1 MPLSYSYNNFDD
13 SDKELSNF
21 AKALALPVRVA
32 IIRIIIEHNN
42 VVKREMLYE
51 IPFNIETINK
61 HVAELKNLGILK
73 VYGIKGNVNY
83 SIDENLFD
91 QMAYRFSVL
100 FKSARHLF
108 VQHINTDYKA
118 EEVLPVVN
126 MPGDMTTQSHFG
138 AFIYQYRTSVN
149 ITLPALAEK
158 LGADEACLIQVE
170 KGEMPFNPE
179 KLMLLANAFGIAPA
193 VLKREYYS
201 YRIAELVDESGCNE
215 SLLDSAKEK
224 IHQIHAG

>member
-1 MPLSYSYNNFDD
+1 MPLSYSYTNFDD

-42 VVKREMLYE
+42 VIKRETLYE

-73 VYGIKGNVNY
+73 AYGIKGNVNY

-108 VQHINTDYKA
+108 VQHVNTDYQA
-118 EEVLPVVN
+118 DEVNQAVN
-126 MPGDMTTQSHFG
+126 VANQIGSLSHFG
-138 AFIYQYRTSVN
+138 AFINQYRTSLN
-149 ITLPALAEK
+149 LTPEALAEK
-158 LGADEACLIQVE
+158 LNAETESLNQVE
-170 KGEMPFNPE
+170 RGETAFNPE
-179 KLMLLANAFGIAPA
+179 KLLLLANAFGIAPA

-201 YRIAELVDESGCNE
+201 YRIAQLVDESGCNE
-215 SLLDSAKEK
+215 SVLDSAKEK
-224 IHQIHAG
+224 IQQIQAG

>member
-1 MPLSYSYNNFDD
+1 MPLSYSYTNFDD

-32 IIRIIIEHNN
+32 IIRIIIEHSN

-83 SIDENLFD
+83 SIDESLFD
-91 QMAYRFSVL
+91 QMAYRFSLL

-108 VQHINTDYKA
+108 VQHINADYKV
-118 EEVLPVVN
+118 EEVEPAINTASLIPSS
-126 MPGDMTTQSHFG
+126 GHFG
-138 AFIYQYRTSVN
+138 VFISQYRNSLN
-149 ITLPALAEK
+149 ITQQVLAEK
-158 LGADEACLIQVE
+158 LGIEAEGLNQAE
-170 KGEMPFNPE
+170 RGEIAFNPE
-179 KLMLLANAFGIAPA
+179 KLMLLANALGIAPA

-224 IHQIHAG
+224 IHMNHTM

>member
-1 MPLSYSYNNFDD
+1 MPLSYSYTNFDD
-13 SDKELSNF
+13 NDKELSNF

-83 SIDENLFD
+83 SIDESLFD
-91 QMAYRFSVL
+91 QMAYRFSML

-108 VQHINTDYKA
+108 VQHINTDYEVA
-118 EEVLPVVN
+118 EVTPAVN
-126 MPGDMTTQSHFG
+126 ISNTMPILNHFG
-138 AFIYQYRTSVN
+138 LFISQQRNLLN
-149 ITLPALAEK
+149 ITQMALAEK
-158 LGADEACLIQVE
+158 LDSEVE
-170 KGEMPFNPE
+170 ILNQMKLGELAFNPE
-179 KLMLLANAFGIAPA
+179 KLMLLANAFSIAPT

-224 IHQIHAG
+224 IHQMHAS

>member
-1 MPLSYSYNNFDD
+1 MPLSYSYTNFDD

-42 VVKREMLYE
+42 IVKRETLYE

-118 EEVLPVVN
+118 EEVLPVIN
-126 MPGDMTTQSHFG
+126 MPSDMVTQSHFG
-138 AFIYQYRTSVN
+138 AFIYQYRNSVN
-149 ITLPALAEK
+149 ITLQALADR
-158 LGADEACLIQVE
+158 LGVDEACLTQVE
-170 KGEMPFNPE
+170 KGETAFNPE
-179 KLMLLANAFGIAPA
+179 KLMLLANAFGIAPI

-224 IHQIHAG
+224 IHQMHAG

>member
-1 MPLSYSYNNFDD
+1 MPLSYSYTNFDD
-13 SDKELSNF
+13 NDKELSNF

-83 SIDENLFD
+83 SIDESLFD
-91 QMAYRFSVL
+91 QMAYRFSML

-108 VQHINTDYKA
+108 VQHINTDYEAA
-118 EEVLPVVN
+118 EVTPAVN
-126 MPGDMTTQSHFG
+126 IRNSMPTLSHFG
-138 AFIYQYRTSVN
+138 LFISQQRNLLN
-149 ITLPALAEK
+149 ITQPALAEK
-158 LGADEACLIQVE
+158 LGLETENLNQVE
-170 KGEMPFNPE
+170 RGEVAFNPE
-179 KLMLLANAFGIAPA
+179 KLMLLANVFGITPT

-224 IHQIHAG
+224 IHQMHAS

>member
-1 MPLSYSYNNFDD
+1 MPVSYSYTNFDD
-13 SDKELSNF
+13 NDKELSNF

-83 SIDENLFD
+83 SIDESLFD
-91 QMAYRFSVL
+91 QMAYRFSML

-108 VQHINTDYKA
+108 VQHINSDYEVA
-118 EEVLPVVN
+118 EVTPAVN
-126 MPGDMTTQSHFG
+126 ISNVMPTLSHFG
-138 AFIYQYRTSVN
+138 LFISQQRNLLN
-149 ITLPALAEK
+149 ITQPALAEK
-158 LGADEACLIQVE
+158 LGLETENLNQIE
-170 KGEMPFNPE
+170 RGEVAFNPE
-179 KLMLLANAFGIAPA
+179 KLMLLANAFNIAPA

-224 IHQIHAG
+224 IHQMHAS

>member
-1 MPLSYSYNNFDD
+1 MPLSYSYTNFDD
-13 SDKELSNF
+13 NDKELSNF

-83 SIDENLFD
+83 SIDESLFD
-91 QMAYRFSVL
+91 QMAYRFSLL

-108 VQHINTDYKA
+108 VQHINTNYEA
-118 EEVLPVVN
+118 EEVISATN
-126 MPGDMTTQSHFG
+126 MTNEMGALSHFG
-138 AFIYQYRTSVN
+138 AFIDQYRNSLN
-149 ITLPALAEK
+149 ITLPLLAEK
-158 LGADEACLIQVE
+158 LGVETACLNQVE
-170 KGEMPFNPE
+170 KGEIAFNPE
-179 KLMLLANAFGIAPA
+179 KLMLLANAFGIAPT

>member
-1 MPLSYSYNNFDD
+1 MPLSYSYTNFDD

-83 SIDENLFD
+83 SIDESLFD
-91 QMAYRFSVL
+91 QMAYRFSLL

-118 EEVLPVVN
+118 EEVEPAAN
-126 MPGDMTTQSHFG
+126 IANSIPSSGHFG
-138 AFIYQYRTSVN
+138 VFISQYRNSLN
-149 ITLPALAEK
+149 ITQQVLAEK
-158 LGADEACLIQVE
+158 LGIEAEGLNQVE
-170 KGEMPFNPE
+170 HGEIAFSPE
-179 KLMLLANAFGIAPA
+179 KLMLLANALGIAPA

-224 IHQIHAG
+224 IHLIHAG